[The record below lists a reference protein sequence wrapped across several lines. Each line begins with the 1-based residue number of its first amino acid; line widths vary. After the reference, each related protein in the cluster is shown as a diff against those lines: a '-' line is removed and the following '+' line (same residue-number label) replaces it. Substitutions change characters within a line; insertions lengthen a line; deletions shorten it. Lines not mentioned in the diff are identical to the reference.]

1 MESTLNKNGF
11 EIFENVYS
19 EREVNEI
26 LKLVEFKGIENKFGV
41 REFLVNN
48 PEIAEKVFTNKLIE
62 IIERIA
68 PNCDKSIKSIYF
80 DKPPTANWIVNWH
93 QDLTINLTNRKEVE
107 GFKNWRVKDERTVVQ
122 PKREILESI
131 FTIRI
136 HLDDCTKENGALRVI
151 EESHK
156 NGVIEIK
163 EWMKNRNGE
172 ERICEVKKGGI
183 VIMKPLILHSSRRT
197 ENRKNR
203 RVIHIEFTDNELPI
217 GLNWKEKFELKKK
230 AVPNKAYLPM
240 PPKRSARQVC

>member
-1 MESTLNKNGF
+1 MKSTLNKNGF
-11 EIFENVYS
+11 EIIENVYS

-26 LKLVEFKGIENKFGV
+26 LKLVEFKGVENKFGV
-41 REFLVNN
+41 REFLVDN
-48 PEIAEKVFTNKLIE
+48 PEIADKVFTNMLIE
-62 IIERIA
+62 IIERIS

-80 DKPPTANWIVNWH
+80 DKPPSANWIVNWH
-93 QDLTINLTNRKEVE
+93 QDLTINLENKIEVE
-107 GFKNWRVKDERTVVQ
+107 DFKNWRVKEERTVVQ

-136 HLDDCTKENGALRVI
+136 HLDDCTEENGALRVI

-163 EWMKNRNGE
+163 EWMKNKEGE

-197 ENRKNR
+197 ENQKNR
-203 RVIHIEFTDNELPI
+203 RVIHIEFTDKDLPI
-217 GLNWKEKFELKKK
+217 GLNWKEKIEIKKK
-230 AVPNKAYLPM
+230 AVPNRVATEETKN
-240 PPKRSARQVC
+240 